1 MNLKTTLGERIGTGP
16 EWHVHLAFR
25 IGQACA
31 LVRNGNSVSE
41 GRKEA
46 KGCVDANKRIY
57 AGLIVRLWDACLAS
71 TQWRFLPLYPSGSFW
86 GFKTPNGVASIG
98 ARVVLPAGKVEKLPR
113 MRFTLNPTRKRH
125 IHPIKATVMTE
136 TPSGVNENI

>member
-57 AGLIVRLWDACLAS
+57 AGLSSPAMGRLLSVHAMAISAS
-71 TQWRFLPLYPSGSFW
+71 LPLW
-86 GFKTPNGVASIG
+86 ILLGV
-98 ARVVLPAGKVEKLPR
+98 
-113 MRFTLNPTRKRH
+113 
-125 IHPIKATVMTE
+125 
-136 TPSGVNENI
+136 